1 MIPLRVLK
9 ESPFY
14 DYLINEGKDGWLAE
28 GELKALAETLRLLIA
43 KRFPKINVT
52 RKIKSIRDV
61 AVLQQLCLEAGDLKD
76 AAALRKRLDEVI
88 KSQTP

>member
-43 KRFPKINVT
+43 KRFPKVNVT
-52 RKIKSIRDV
+52 QKIKRIRDV

-88 KSQTP
+88 KSQSS